1 MNEVS
6 GEISL
11 QKLNKRSAGLSVG
24 GGGGV
29 GGVVQFFACLTDCVN
44 LKMDDKSYTQSYRLS
59 PNELSQVVSSEK
71 EKLRLKRI
79 KQVREQSKDFAHNV
93 RNRVENEKC
102 NQIRIYKQQLKEKWR
117 NEKENRISELEDE
130 LEKCCQ
136 HIGESQKCAKEIEDL
151 LDEKQ
156 VQTQRSQ
163 TLAVHRGKDASK
175 WLKEEIEMQN
185 KNITIRKQTKL
196 YCLEVEKQ
204 RAAKIAALPPRPKTH
219 LSALENIPFDQSR
232 SKSNVIRVKKADL
245 QNEVNAIVAAEH
257 KSIEDEKAQNVY
269 EKLKSEQDQHAL
281 IRHQEALKKD
291 ASAKEYTQLISE
303 LQLLDQVDRLKMQKR
318 ILYHSNVQMLNTN
331 RNLKNEI
338 HTTSSSKMEIGEEN
352 LEKSVK
358 LNSSDVL
365 HCTES
370 ERETVDSLE
379 KSCACKND
387 KKIFDKCYS
396 SKFVQKTSVNS
407 ERMPSGDNTLLADLP
422 IHKSN
427 GKENDI
433 PKKSQ
438 SGLKKSLYPNLE
450 SNEESSENLDL
461 DINRTNDNAVHAAKS
476 QKKNSKIYNH
486 LCKSKE
492 ETKTESEKNIL
503 YWQYLQ
509 RGYLIKLLDD
519 IRKQQDYWLWR
530 KQTCLHHE
538 LKQSE
543 PHLKQLYFPNLDASF
558 HLSCDP
564 EKIFCQSSSQAIKD
578 SNLAHNFPTSVTN
591 SNATIYP
598 ANAGNRIDLQ
608 CEENS
613 IAAPQYVMEINEVKA
628 KQQVIR
634 NYQLKLLNRSELGRK
649 MLGKEKSQ
657 LPTITEYETP
667 SPPHSV
673 VADNDEKQS
682 NDQEKTNVSDSRQP
696 INFTDINL
704 NKKSHQLL
712 PPGEEVDLDS
722 SLPHMYVS
730 NKSLTNPLP
739 SPDTKLSENQK
750 YFPSVSAVDS
760 DPSPCIKK
768 DSNNETP
775 SNSSPSL
782 TVSSS
787 ASTERANLFK
797 LLKENKGLSLT
808 IFQQTAEKLEKK
820 GILKK
825 SFEVTNTPNNI
836 SPTVNDKVPYNR
848 AISFPQRTSLTC
860 VEDVEVGSNDKPIE
874 IPSNIATEQP
884 GNHENCIA
892 FNTDV
897 GHMQKTFDKI
907 TMEHDYIE
915 KQLEELNQYQR
926 ELESM
931 CNLNEIANN
940 ENTSQTNGSIELKYL
955 LNDDEDADA
964 EYYRKRP
971 PPSLLTRSFT
981 PFQNQDISLHPHEL
995 STIQEDFQEGNSMF
1009 QSFSL
1014 SKQSKDEQNCY
1025 VEDNKDEPGSKY
1037 DKSLL
1042 HSICD
1047 QQSHSNGYAA
1057 PNNSIFHED
1066 EVLKYLNELNVAQ
1079 SVTEKID
1086 SFSSNTSIS
1095 EGALLPLD
1103 ILSGDTIFPLDES
1116 TVVTMNLGMIDVEI
1130 PSDSGSEYVD
1140 AEFSQ
1145 VPVRNMK
1152 EDDSTPVAKFDSIS
1166 DFIALTPEQG
1176 SFCGDH
1182 VVVINTKDIAL
1193 PNDEWKNR
1201 MYYHHTGYKD
1211 GASWTSAWEIHRKD
1225 DTKILWKAVYKTV
1238 GGTLLRSHLMQHLHL
1253 YSDEVGLD
1261 VPEEIL
1267 KNVSSQI
1274 RQLRPVPKKLDEY
1287 SKEEI
1292 EKYPKLFD
1300 WPEDYVKE

>member
-59 PNELSQVVSSEK
+59 PNELLQVVSSEK

-331 RNLKNEI
+331 RNLKNEN
-338 HTTSSSKMEIGEEN
+338 HTTSSSKNEIGEEN
-352 LEKSVK
+352 LEKPVK
-358 LNSSDVL
+358 LNSSDFL
-365 HCTES
+365 HCTET

-422 IHKSN
+422 MHKSN
-427 GKENDI
+427 AKENDI

-492 ETKTESEKNIL
+492 ETKTESEKISCIGNTYKEAVCADISKSFKKDIQNNSTCDSEIPK
-503 YWQYLQ
+503 YSDSD
-509 RGYLIKLLDD
+509 LIKLLDD

-682 NDQEKTNVSDSRQP
+682 NDQEKTNVSHSRQP

-730 NKSLTNPLP
+730 NRSLTNPLP

-750 YFPSVSAVDS
+750 YFPSVSAVDI

-782 TVSSS
+782 T
-787 ASTERANLFK
+787 
-797 LLKENKGLSLT
+797 
-808 IFQQTAEKLEKK
+808 TAEKLEKK

-825 SFEVTNTPNNI
+825 SFEVTNMPNNI

-848 AISFPQRTSLTC
+848 AISFPPRTSLTC
-860 VEDVEVGSNDKPIE
+860 VEDFEVRSNDKPIE

-971 PPSLLTRSFT
+971 PPSLLTR
-981 PFQNQDISLHPHEL
+981 N
-995 STIQEDFQEGNSMF
+995 
-1009 QSFSL
+1009 
-1014 SKQSKDEQNCY
+1014 EQNCY

-1103 ILSGDTIFPLDES
+1103 ILSG
-1116 TVVTMNLGMIDVEI
+1116 
-1130 PSDSGSEYVD
+1130 
-1140 AEFSQ
+1140 
-1145 VPVRNMK
+1145 
-1152 EDDSTPVAKFDSIS
+1152 
-1166 DFIALTPEQG
+1166 
-1176 SFCGDH
+1176 
-1182 VVVINTKDIAL
+1182 
-1193 PNDEWKNR
+1193 
-1201 MYYHHTGYKD
+1201 
-1211 GASWTSAWEIHRKD
+1211 
-1225 DTKILWKAVYKTV
+1225 
-1238 GGTLLRSHLMQHLHL
+1238 
-1253 YSDEVGLD
+1253 
-1261 VPEEIL
+1261 
-1267 KNVSSQI
+1267 
-1274 RQLRPVPKKLDEY
+1274 
-1287 SKEEI
+1287 
-1292 EKYPKLFD
+1292 
-1300 WPEDYVKE
+1300 